1 MTQKGRRTRRTYFE
15 RHHQL
20 HCHELAKL
28 VEMSTKQQKINEHI
42 NYKMIRKMIF
52 KKVYM
57 IGWWCW
63 WMAQWVKIGKISAK
77 NECME
82 VSPGSHFCCEDVL
95 MQKKCTNNSASFQ
108 KDIFFL
114 RQLLSDIII
123 NEVPFKIA
131 LFNYFYRTMDKSR
144 LRWATTTYLFGCIP
158 QSLFWIWVMSS
169 SQIQKS
175 NKNSYYMNDRDSSC

>member
-1 MTQKGRRTRRTYFE
+1 MILKIWDSSTSKYTYKLGMWYKHRKWCCIYTIFNPPCNMTQKGRRTRRTYFE

-57 IGWWCW
+57 IGWRWW
-63 WMAQWVKIGKISAK
+63 WMAQWVTIGKISAK
-77 NECME
+77 ND
-82 VSPGSHFCCEDVL
+82 CCEDVL
-95 MQKKCTNNSASFQ
+95 MQKNCTNNSVPFQ
-108 KDIFFL
+108 KDIPFL

-123 NEVPFKIA
+123 INEIPFQIE
-131 LFNYFYRTMDKSR
+131 LFSYF
-144 LRWATTTYLFGCIP
+144 
-158 QSLFWIWVMSS
+158 
-169 SQIQKS
+169 
-175 NKNSYYMNDRDSSC
+175 